1 MFKIHQSKAQGKCR
15 CHMWIIRVKL
25 SESCQIRLALGSVQL
40 MGLLWLASYSGFDYE
55 SRNLPCFKSHYLSLF
70 SSKHQCT
77 RRLSTRREASTGIRF
92 LNVIGALSGRPM
104 KMDWYTNK
112 RFGMVWY
119 CYMSIGCVC
128 ETEWSS
134 IIDQCSRGMVC
145 YDMLWAGTL
154 KLQEKLWHQLLVSNE
169 NYL

>member
-1 MFKIHQSKAQGKCR
+1 MKIFKVWHAWFYADIGFVPWKDSRHCSQPPSKAWSTSAKQWRQKWVQSHWCLKYINPKLR
-15 CHMWIIRVKL
+15 VSVDVTYEPLIIIRVKL
-25 SESCQIRLALGSVQL
+25 TESCQIRLALGSVQL

-104 KMDWYTNK
+104 KMIWYT
-112 RFGMVWY
+112 MT
-119 CYMSIGCVC
+119 M
-128 ETEWSS
+128 
-134 IIDQCSRGMVC
+134 
-145 YDMLWAGTL
+145 AGIR
-154 KLQEKLWHQLLVSNE
+154 
-169 NYL
+169 